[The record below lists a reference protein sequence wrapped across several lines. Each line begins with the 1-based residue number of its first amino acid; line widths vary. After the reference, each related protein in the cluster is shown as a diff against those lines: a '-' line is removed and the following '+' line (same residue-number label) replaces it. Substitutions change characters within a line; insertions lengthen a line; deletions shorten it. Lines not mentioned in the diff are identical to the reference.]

1 MTSEPRFW
9 GDMGENGE
17 KEVGWEFEDYEEG
30 WDGLIFGGVA
40 TGEFLR
46 GLVWGAGDRPMAG
59 AAGLSFLR
67 RPCGDLVKNLETF
80 LRWRSMIL

>member
-1 MTSEPRFW
+1 MERKSS
-9 GDMGENGE
+9 
-17 KEVGWEFEDYEEG
+17 VGSSKTANR
-30 WDGLIFGGVA
+30 DGMDQYSVGVA

-59 AAGLSFLR
+59 AAGLSFFR
-67 RPCGDLVKNLETF
+67 RPCGDLVKNLEIF